1 MGKFEHPYAPFL
13 SRVKKPAQYLG
24 GEEGERRK
32 DWERTDARICLA
44 FPDLYEIGMS
54 HLGFKILYGLL
65 NDHPR
70 FLAERAYAVWP
81 DMEAEMRAAG
91 VPLVSLESARPLRD
105 FDVVG
110 FSLQYELTY
119 TNILQMLDLAG
130 IPLRSSERSEDDP
143 IVVAGG
149 PCATHPEAIAPFID
163 AFLIG
168 DGEVKAL
175 EMAALAAK
183 RRRGDLS
190 RVGMLRELAKAG
202 GFYVPVFYERAVDE
216 DTGFIVVKGPKP
228 EYPEAPLPVE
238 RHFVENLAEHPFPE
252 DGPVALATTIFDRVS
267 VEIARGCTEGCRFC
281 QAGMIYRPVRER
293 PPEDIFKIIERSIE
307 HGGYDEASLTSLST
321 ADYSA
326 ITPLV
331 RRLIERFEGKRVD
344 LSVSS
349 LRAYGLSESVL
360 DDMATQRAK
369 GLTFAPE
376 AGTQRMRDVVNKNVT
391 EAQLMET
398 AERVFS
404 RGWERMKLYF
414 MIGLPT
420 EEDEDILGIVLTGA
434 RTQAIGHRI
443 QNSRRA
449 KVSVSVSTHVPK
461 PHTPFQ
467 WCKMDSHEEVLR
479 KQALLRQAAREHRVS
494 IKMHDPRGSFLEGV
508 IARGDAKVADAIEWA
523 FHQGARF
530 DGWDEHLKLELW
542 NEALARAGVDPD
554 QALAALPID
563 GRLPW
568 DHISVGLEEGFLA
581 REYRRAVKNRL
592 SPPCGKPKGAFV
604 HPTNIEEAEANKK
617 KLICYHCGI
626 ACDMEQMR
634 EERLVHLR
642 TLGAERPLERRQAL
656 PRDERGLVDRRPML
670 HQSQG
675 KAVRVRVGFRKLG
688 KMSYHGHLDLVR
700 LFPRLFRRIGLPVYY
715 SEGYNPK
722 PQMSFTPA
730 LPLGAAGLA
739 ELVDIKLI
747 EDALTPEK
755 LDSFADELNALK
767 VPGLE
772 FFGAR
777 LLSPDDRPL
786 AHIINEARLVAAI
799 PRSALRDQC
808 ISVDALEDEIRSRLA
823 MESLFVYRET
833 RGIKRKFDVR
843 SALRG
848 VRLGAGQDAIESAG
862 LGGDLIPLELVVGVD
877 SETAQARPNEILE
890 VLLGSTLEARLIRA
904 SLHYRHGDEILHPLD
919 LEAHRRL
926 NAAQQAAKESKKV
939 RDAEL
944 SP

>member
-1 MGKFEHPYAPFL
+1 MGKFEHPYAAFL
-13 SRVKKPAQYLG
+13 SKVRKPAQYLG

-32 DWERTDARICLA
+32 DWDKAEARVCLA

-65 NDHPR
+65 NDHPS

-81 DMEAEMRAAG
+81 DMEEEMRRAG
-91 VPLVSLESARPLRD
+91 APLVSLESARPLRD
-105 FDVVG
+105 FDIVG

-119 TNILQMLDLAG
+119 TNILQMLDLSG
-130 IPLRSSERSEDDP
+130 ISLRADERSEDDP

-183 RRRGDLS
+183 RRRGELS
-190 RVGMLRELAKAG
+190 REGLLRALAKAG
-202 GFYVPVFYERAVDE
+202 GFYVPAFYERELDE
-216 DTGFIVVKGPKP
+216 ATGFYVIKGPKP
-228 EYPEAPLPVE
+228 DFPEAPFPVE
-238 RHFVENLAEHPFPE
+238 RHFVEDLAEHPFPE

-293 PPEDIFKIIERSIE
+293 PPEDILQLIERSVE

-331 RRLIERFEGKRVD
+331 RRLIEKFDGKRVD

-376 AGTQRMRDVVNKNVT
+376 AGTQRMRDVVNKNIT
-391 EAQLMET
+391 EEQLMET

-420 EEDEDILGIVLTGA
+420 EEDEDILGIALTGA

-467 WCKMDSHEEVLR
+467 WCRMDSHEEVIR
-479 KQALLRQAAREHRVS
+479 KQALLREAGREHRVS
-494 IKMHDPRGSFLEGV
+494 IKMHDPRSSFIEGV

-523 FHQGARF
+523 FREGARF
-530 DGWDEHLKLELW
+530 DGWDEQLKLDLW
-542 NEALARAGVDPD
+542 NAAFEHAGVKSEEALAT
-554 QALAALPID
+554 LPID

-568 DHISVGLEEGFLA
+568 DHIDVGLEPGFLA

-604 HPTNIEEAEANKK
+604 HPTNIEESEANKK

-642 TLGAERPLERRQAL
+642 TLGAEKPLERREAL
-656 PRDERGLVDRRPML
+656 PRDDRGLVDRRPML
-670 HQSQG
+670 HQDQG
-675 KAVRVRVGFRKLG
+675 RAVRVRIGFRKLG

-739 ELVDIKLI
+739 ELLDIKLI

-755 LDSFADELNALK
+755 LDSFVDELNAIG

-777 LLSPDDRPL
+777 LLTKGDRAL
-786 AHIINEARLVAAI
+786 AHILNEARLVAAV
-799 PRSALRDQC
+799 PRHSLIESDITEDTLQET
-808 ISVDALEDEIRSRLA
+808 IDARLA
-823 MESLFVYRET
+823 SGPLFVYREN
-833 RGIKRKFDVR
+833 RGIKRKIDARETLV
-843 SALRG
+843 SVSVG
-848 VRLGAGQDAIESAG
+848 EGADAIREAG
-862 LGGDLIPLELVVGVD
+862 IVGDLIPIELLVRVD
-877 SETAQARPNEILE
+877 SDKGKARPNELLE
-890 VLLGSTLEARLIRA
+890 ALLGSTFESRLIRA
-904 SLHYRHGDEILHPLD
+904 ALYQRVGNELISPLD
-919 LEAHRRL
+919 LEALRRVHQT
-926 NAAQQAAKESKKV
+926 NRVEET
-939 RDAEL
+939 REAEL
-944 SP
+944 

>member
-1 MGKFEHPYAPFL
+1 MGKFEHPYAAFL
-13 SRVKKPAQYLG
+13 SKVRNPAQYLG
-24 GEEGERRK
+24 GEEGERSK
-32 DWERTDARICLA
+32 DWDAAEARICLA

-65 NDHPR
+65 NDDPR

-81 DMEAEMRAAG
+81 DMEAELRKAEL
-91 VPLVSLESARPLRD
+91 PLVSLETAKPLRD
-105 FDVVG
+105 FDIVG

-130 IPLRSSERSEDDP
+130 IPLRALERKEGDP

-168 DGEVKAL
+168 DGEVKVL

-183 RRRGDLS
+183 RRRGELS
-190 RVGMLRELAKAG
+190 RDGLLRELARSG
-202 GFYVPVFYERAVDE
+202 GFYIPAFYDRALDE
-216 DTGFIVVKGPKP
+216 DTGFHVVTGPKP
-228 EYPEAPLPVE
+228 DYPEAPLPVE
-238 RHFVENLAEHPFPE
+238 RHFVEDLAEHPFPE
-252 DGPVALATTIFDRVS
+252 DGPVALTTTIFDRVS

-293 PPEDIFKIIERSIE
+293 PPEDILKIIERSVE

-331 RRLIERFEGKRVD
+331 RRLIEKFEGKRVD

-376 AGTQRMRDVVNKNVT
+376 AGTQRMRDVVNKNIT
-391 EAQLMET
+391 EEQLMET

-420 EEDEDILGIVLTGA
+420 EEDEDILGIALTGA
-434 RTQAIGHRI
+434 RTQAVGHRI

-467 WCKMDSHEEVLR
+467 WCRMDSHEEILR
-479 KQALLRQAAREHRVS
+479 KQALLRQAGREERVS
-494 IKMHDPRGSFLEGV
+494 IKMHDPRGSFIEGV

-523 FHQGARF
+523 YREGARF

-542 NEALARAGVDPD
+542 TEALERSGVET
-554 QALAALPID
+554 ALALSALAID
-563 GRLPW
+563 ARLPW

-604 HPTNIEEAEANKK
+604 HPTNLEESAANQKR
-617 KLICYHCGI
+617 LICYHCGI
-626 ACDMEQMR
+626 ACDMEEMR

-642 TLGAERPLERRQAL
+642 TLGAERPLTQREAL

-670 HQSQG
+670 HQDQG
-675 KAVRVRVGFRKLG
+675 RSIRVRVGFKKLG

-730 LPLGAAGLA
+730 LPLGAAGLH
-739 ELVDIKLI
+739 ELLDIKLV

-755 LDSFADELNALK
+755 LDSFVDELNALAI
-767 VPGLE
+767 PGLE

-777 LLSPDDRPL
+777 LLAQDDLAL
-786 AHIINEARLVAAI
+786 AHLINEARLVAAI
-799 PRSALRDQC
+799 PRRALADEGINEDSLKEIIEARL
-808 ISVDALEDEIRSRLA
+808 SSGALTI
-823 MESLFVYRET
+823 YRES
-833 RGIKRKFDVR
+833 RGGIKRKIDVR
-843 SALRG
+843 GTLKRARVG
-848 VRLGAGQDAIESAG
+848 EGHDAIEAAG
-862 LGGDLIPLELVVGVD
+862 LAGDLIPLELIVSVD
-877 SETAQARPNEILE
+877 PEEGRARPVEILE
-890 VLLGSTLEARLIRA
+890 ALIGSSFESRLIRA
-904 SLHYRHGDEILHPLD
+904 SLHHRRGDEIITPLE
-919 LEAHRRL
+919 LEALRRL
-926 NAAQQAAKESKKV
+926 QQAVKHE
-939 RDAEL
+939 AEL
-944 SP
+944 NP